1 MFRRVLGLLLC
12 AGVVVFTRQALLE
25 TRGDASEEV
34 EANYVPTA
42 TALGP
47 MSLGYKEA
55 LADLL
60 WMRALI
66 FTGSHLGGH
75 NVDAIVRYI
84 DAITT
89 LSPRFHHAYTWGGVT
104 TIYAG
109 SSEVTRTMVDGA
121 IAIYER
127 GLAEFPE
134 SHQLLFPLGMLLL
147 HQVQSTPGYAAE
159 ERAELAARGAEYIR
173 RAAAYG
179 ADPLVRQYAATL
191 IRDHAGDELARQFLE
206 SQLATAEDEGYRR
219 LLRKKLTELGG
230 GKDIAALDRVRQTFT
245 QEWQRH
251 MPYAPDALYA
261 LIRDEHAG
269 DEAPEDEV
277 PVVVPR

>member
-1 MFRRVLGLLLC
+1 MLRRILGLVLSIGIVALSH
-12 AGVVVFTRQALLE
+12 RALL
-25 TRGDASEEV
+25 DARSDAQEGA
-34 EANYVPTA
+34 EAVYVPTPA
-42 TALGP
+42 ALGP

-75 NVDAIVRYI
+75 NVHAIERYVDAI
-84 DAITT
+84 AS
-89 LSPRFHHAYTWGGVT
+89 LSPRFHQAYTWGGVA

-127 GLAEFPE
+127 GLEQYPE
-134 SHQLLFPLGMLLL
+134 SHRLLFPLGMLLL

-159 ERAELAARGAEYIR
+159 ERAALAQRGAEHIR

-219 LLRKKLTELGG
+219 LLRKKLAELGG
-230 GKDIAALDRVRQTFT
+230 IQDIAALERVREAFT
-245 QEWQRH
+245 DEWQRH
-251 MPYAPDALYA
+251 MPYASDALYA
-261 LIRDEHAG
+261 VIRDEQAG
-269 DEAPEDEV
+269 PGASADTAGSAP
-277 PVVVPR
+277 R